1 MSLTIMTISKNLN
14 KFIWIILL
22 SLMANVTIADE
33 ELSLTSSDKDL
44 LQAIQREI
52 LYLESEKLTLT
63 NEKNRLIKSYLKA
76 KNEVEE
82 SISELEKK
90 LNDQNLKNKEKELV
104 VKNLEEQSENFSDEK
119 NTLESI
125 NNQIEEQL
133 SLLGLKSSNN
143 LIQNIEVIQKNLKSN
158 SKIKIVTR
166 DFYND
171 LGEKQQSSV
180 LQVGQVLFWGQIM
193 DQWKPLKFIE
203 DNKLTTISNQE
214 SNEISFNTENKIN
227 NTAIQGVIID
237 KVTKIE
243 NEALE
248 KSIIDTI
255 GSGGA
260 IGWLIVSLGGLAFI
274 FSIIRFIFLNK
285 SSKESII

>member
-90 LNDQNLKNKEKELV
+90 LNEQNLKNKEKELV

-119 NTLESI
+119 NTIESI

-133 SLLGLKSSNN
+133 NLLGLTSSNN

-171 LGEKQQSSV
+171 LEV
-180 LQVGQVLFWGQIM
+180 
-193 DQWKPLKFIE
+193 
-203 DNKLTTISNQE
+203 
-214 SNEISFNTENKIN
+214 
-227 NTAIQGVIID
+227 
-237 KVTKIE
+237 
-243 NEALE
+243 
-248 KSIIDTI
+248 
-255 GSGGA
+255 
-260 IGWLIVSLGGLAFI
+260 
-274 FSIIRFIFLNK
+274 R
-285 SSKESII
+285 